1 MLRLS
6 TYLSIDF
13 LISGYCFPFAHI
25 GTACKFTYR
34 GFYVRNEV
42 SEQSLKPAH
51 VPQNAL
57 LSQDFSLQC

>member
-1 MLRLS
+1 MLPLS
-6 TYLSIDF
+6 TYLTIDF
-13 LISGYCFPFAHI
+13 LISVFPFAHI